1 MIKDIKLPAILVSAS
16 LLSSCALLSPASYLD
31 SYFEKVKQSIIS
43 QRDPEL
49 VRQGLPTLII
59 LLDAAVAQDPDN
71 PELLLAASNMYA
83 TYAQAFMVPS
93 EEKKRAA
100 IQYQK
105 AKEYAIRLLKQRDF
119 FAKVADG
126 PFEDF
131 EKALTQFTKS
141 DVPDLYAAGSAWLGW
156 ILTNTD
162 SMEALSEL
170 PQALALMR
178 RVEQLDD
185 SYSYGGVH
193 LVFGIYYA
201 IQPPGAGRDLKKS
214 KEHFLRAIKLA
225 GKKNLL
231 PKVTYAE
238 FYLTAAGE
246 EKEFDKA
253 LNEVINTD
261 SSNDTE
267 FALINAIARE
277 RAKKILENR
286 EDFFDIDEEDISE

>member
-1 MIKDIKLPAILVSAS
+1 MLISTA

-31 SYFEKVKQSIIS
+31 SYFEKVKQSIMK
-43 QRDPEL
+43 QKDPEL
-49 VRQGLPTLII
+49 VKQGLPTLII
-59 LLDAAVAQDPDN
+59 LMDAAVAQDPDN
-71 PELLLAASNMYA
+71 PKLLLAASNMYS
-83 TYAQAFMVPS
+83 TYAQAFMIPS
-93 EEKKRAA
+93 EEKQRAA

-105 AKEYAIRLLKQRDF
+105 AKEYAMKLLKQRDF
-119 FAKVADG
+119 FAKVANG

-131 EKALTQFTKS
+131 EKALTKFKKS

-185 SYSYGGVH
+185 SYAYGGVH

-201 IQPPGAGRDLKKS
+201 VQPPGAGRDLKKS
-214 KEHFLRAIKLA
+214 REHFLRAIKLA

-238 FYLTAAGE
+238 FYLTATGE
-246 EKEFDKA
+246 EKEFDKT

-261 SSNDTE
+261 TNDDSE

-277 RAKKILENR
+277 RAQKLLDNR
-286 EDFFDIDEEDISE
+286 EDFFDIEEDDMTE